1 MPGGCS
7 TISRTVRIL
16 WAVSLWAW
24 LAGGEIA
31 LAQGSATPPAVR
43 ATHPGYRSWTSEDRL
58 RLLTKSLDLSV
69 SQQSQVKEILERR
82 QQQAVQMRGLDS
94 ASALDR
100 ARRLQDLDRR
110 TVEQIKRVLTPA
122 QLRLYDPQHAAAP

>member
-1 MPGGCS
+1 MPGGWGAMG
-7 TISRTVRIL
+7 RTVRIL

-31 LAQGSATPPAVR
+31 LAQGSAAPPAVR
-43 ATHPGYRSWTSEDRL
+43 TTHPGYRSWTSEDRL